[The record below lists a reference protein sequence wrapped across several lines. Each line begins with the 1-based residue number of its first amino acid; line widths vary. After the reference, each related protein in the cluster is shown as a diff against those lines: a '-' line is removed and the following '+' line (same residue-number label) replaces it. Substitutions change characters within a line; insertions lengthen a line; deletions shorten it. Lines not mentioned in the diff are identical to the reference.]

1 MKLQYRILILTLLTG
16 TQAVRAQ
23 QDKLTAMDIV
33 QRSIDSTGG
42 DRKFDTVNTGDFVNL
57 LLIDQRDTISLI
69 TKKKGFNK
77 YWTSTL
83 SIGYANITT
92 IYNNGRAVI
101 IKNDTV
107 REIIDP
113 LELEALAFSCYI
125 STDYAYK
132 KLGYKLTR
140 LDDEKFENFDCY
152 AVLAESPL
160 GQHSV
165 NYYDKKNGKLL
176 MIIYPSGNRSINTEY
191 FKHEGVSVPFKVLM
205 SSHQQGKY
213 TWSRL
218 EQLDYEPPS
227 DTGWFTLPAK
237 GSYKAP
243 QSFRTG
249 TFNFLSNNGSGKIVR
264 GDQGEVESI
273 KDVKNTYEIKWMS
286 DNDYLIFRLKNSA
299 SPPTNDNIEYR
310 KCRIITWS
318 GNKYYCQYLTSSYA
332 GGTAVFEKGQ

>member
-1 MKLQYRILILTLLTG
+1 MKLLLLLDLLSATHIAFG
-16 TQAVRAQ
+16 
-23 QDKLTAMDIV
+23 QDSKLTAMDIV

-42 DRKFDTVNTGDFVNL
+42 DRKFDTVNTGDFVNQ

-83 SIGYANITT
+83 SIGYENSTT

-107 REIIDP
+107 REITGP

-140 LDDEKFENFDCY
+140 MDDQKFENFDCY

-160 GQHSV
+160 GQKTL

-191 FKHEGVSVPFKVLM
+191 FKHEGVSVPVMVLM
-205 SSHQQGKY
+205 SGHQEGKY
-213 TWSRL
+213 TWAKL
-218 EQLDYEPPS
+218 EQFDFEPPS
-227 DTGWFTLPAK
+227 DTGWFELPSP
-237 GSYKAP
+237 GSCKTP
-243 QSFRTG
+243 DKFRTG
-249 TFNFLSNNGSGKIVR
+249 TFSYLSNNGSGKVIR
-264 GDQGEVESI
+264 DDQKEIGSI
-273 KDVKNTYEIKWMS
+273 KDIQKIYSIRWTS
-286 DNDYLIFRLKNSA
+286 ANDYLIFRLKNSA
-299 SPPTNDNIEYR
+299 NPPTNDNIEYR

-318 GNKYYCQYLTSSYA
+318 GNKYYCQYLTSSYEA
-332 GGTAVFEKGQ
+332 GTAIFEKGQ